1 MTTTHEYLLGHTD
14 PELVRLAH
22 QAKLI
27 APATKAI
34 LTLAGLTPGMRVL
47 DLGTGIGDVA
57 LLAAELVG
65 PTGSVVGIDR
75 EERAIATARR
85 RTTTTS
91 NVSFERGDI
100 LEWRDPSEQ
109 PFDAVVGRLVHMH
122 HPDPAAVVRHQRQ
135 ALREHGIYVAMD
147 WDYLTTRADPASPL
161 LQRTLAM
168 MSGAAR
174 LGGVDAAFGA
184 RLDEVLAGGGLED
197 VQALGVRPFANVED
211 GARSV
216 CDLAEN
222 FHPGAVRGGVV
233 GPDDLGI
240 DTLRQ
245 RMIAEIDAAQGTFVM
260 PTLVGAWGRQP

>member
-1 MTTTHEYLLGHTD
+1 MTTHDYLLGHTE

-34 LTLAGLTPGMRVL
+34 LTLAGLAPGMRVL

-75 EERAIATARR
+75 EERALATARQR
-85 RTTTTS
+85 AAG
-91 NVSFERGDI
+91 NVSLERGDI
-100 LEWRDPSEQ
+100 GDWRDPGGRK
-109 PFDAVVGRLVHMH
+109 FDAVVGRLVHMH

-135 ALREHGIYVAMD
+135 ALGENGIYVAMD

-161 LQRTLAM
+161 LRRTLAM
-168 MSGAAR
+168 MVAAAR

-184 RLDEVLAGGGLED
+184 RLDTVLADGGLED

-222 FHPGAVRGGVV
+222 FHPGAVRGGVL